1 MRIDLLGAE
10 FNIKTDEDPEYLE
23 EVVQVYRSKIDEVR
37 ASVQTPDP
45 LKVAILAGIL
55 TADDLLK
62 QTGAERAAETET
74 AQIALRLISELE
86 SALEPDIESE
96 RPTRRDSTDD
106 YPA

>member
-62 QTGAERAAETET
+62 QTGAQRATETE
-74 AQIALRLISELE
+74 ASQIALRLISEIE
-86 SALEPDIESE
+86 SALEPGAGNAPPTPSE
-96 RPTRRDSTDD
+96 ATDT
-106 YPA
+106 YPV